1 MLLDAIGQNGML
13 LVATEQNEMLL
24 DSLRQNGTRS
34 KIGKATDKMV
44 LHVEGTTGN
53 IILIWTLDKTR
64 TRRNGETRYDRT
76 IL

>member
-1 MLLDAIGQNGML
+1 MLLDAIGQNGMV

-44 LHVEGTTGN
+44 LEGTTGN
-53 IILIWTLDKTR
+53 IILIWTRRR